1 MKFILQILIFL
12 VITIGAGAQNLVI
25 NGGFEDAWTCPYSYN
40 TLAISKPYP
49 GWLNPNKGT
58 PDHLHACSVGDAG
71 VPFNFAGFMFPAEG
85 SAYAGIILRETFDD
99 SLKVYDGV
107 SREYIQTKLKSPLQK
122 DKLYCVKLSYANS
135 SKSVFS
141 VDALGITLT
150 TAQIGTKDAGLI
162 IQRPQI
168 INKPGHIMDNS
179 NEWQQMCGVY
189 RSRGNEKFLTIGN
202 FWDNSQTGIKQ
213 NHLEST
219 DSAFFYAYYYID
231 DVHLFEIENT
241 FECGCLDNL
250 SFGSDWM
257 ADNYDPE
264 TGYNTK
270 IIDLNEN
277 LADNNKGNNNS
288 PNGGN
293 SNNINGN
300 SDLNGNNG
308 NNVNNGK
315 SNNDGNDNNTKQGSD
330 LKGNN
335 KGNNSNE
342 GNNSDTG
349 NDDFNG
355 LNNNNPLLI
364 NMKESEITAEAF
376 SKAGVGSKFNLNRIF
391 FEFNSSE
398 LLSVSY
404 AELDKLT
411 DILNSKAALRIE
423 IRGHTDNVGSESY
436 NKTLSIKRA
445 QSVYDYL
452 LAVGIAKGRMKYR
465 GFGTRI
471 PVSSNDTDEGRSQN
485 RRVEIVVVEL

>member
-1 MKFILQILIFL
+1 
-12 VITIGAGAQNLVI
+12 
-25 NGGFEDAWTCPYSYN
+25 
-40 TLAISKPYP
+40 
-49 GWLNPNKGT
+49 
-58 PDHLHACSVGDAG
+58 
-71 VPFNFAGFMFPAEG
+71 
-85 SAYAGIILRETFDD
+85 
-99 SLKVYDGV
+99 
-107 SREYIQTKLKSPLQK
+107 
-122 DKLYCVKLSYANS
+122 
-135 SKSVFS
+135 
-141 VDALGITLT
+141 
-150 TAQIGTKDAGLI
+150 
-162 IQRPQI
+162 
-168 INKPGHIMDNS
+168 
-179 NEWQQMCGVY
+179 MCGVY